1 MGRVYAVC
9 LKVNLMKWSQC
20 SHFTEVA
27 LISAEVN
34 KSMSGSE
41 AVQRTELMN
50 PNCKKQK
57 QKTTGP
63 HKLLC
68 AFLDTEDPSLFP
80 FPKTKKQD

>member
-1 MGRVYAVC
+1 
-9 LKVNLMKWSQC
+9 
-20 SHFTEVA
+20 
-27 LISAEVN
+27 
-34 KSMSGSE
+34 MSGSE

-68 AFLDTEDPSLFP
+68 AFLDTEVPSLFP